1 MTNSVTHICGVN
13 MTFLYNGDPKTNSSM
28 HVRFNE
34 PKIEDASLDDWA
46 NDQLLL
52 DSMAAISFDYHNRE
66 TEELLGIE
74 YKYNEGDAMAKI
86 REYINGT
93 YGQHYVGNGDIQT
106 VDFWES
112 LGSLETTC
120 RDTAIKYLARYGKK
134 GGRNEKDLLKA
145 VHYIILMMY
154 AAPKVNEVPKEL
166 KP

>member
-1 MTNSVTHICGVN
+1 MDI
-13 MTFLYNGDPKTNSSM
+13 MYNGDPKTNASM
-28 HVRFNE
+28 HISFGDV
-34 PKIEDASLDDWA
+34 KIEDAKIDDF
-46 NDQLLL
+46 NEDLL
-52 DSMAAISFDYHNRE
+52 DNLFSITGDYYNKE
-66 TEELLGIE
+66 YSELFKME
-74 YKYNEGDAMAKI
+74 YKYGEDKALAKI
-86 REYINGT
+86 TEYVNST

-154 AAPKVNEVPKEL
+154 AAPKENEVPKEF
-166 KP
+166 K